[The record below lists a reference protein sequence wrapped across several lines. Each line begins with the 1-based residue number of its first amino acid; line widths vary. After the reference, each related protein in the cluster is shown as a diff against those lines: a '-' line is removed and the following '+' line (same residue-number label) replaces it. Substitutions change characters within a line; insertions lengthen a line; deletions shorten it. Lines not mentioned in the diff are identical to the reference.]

1 MRHNYLPDPFVVPT
15 LDLVAGFRAGFGF
28 TGYAGGGLVTANND
42 AHYLPVTF
50 PVDCTLYALRFA
62 ATNGNGNYDVG
73 LYNSSLS
80 LLYSSGSTA
89 MTAAG
94 IKTLTLP
101 EVRVRAGELFYAA
114 LGLSLTT
121 GSVLRFQVTT
131 GGNFGAFGWGYEASA
146 VPLPATAT
154 PVDSPT
160 AYTIVPVFAFGVR

>member
-1 MRHNYLPDPFVVPT
+1 MVPT
-15 LDLVAGFRAGFGF
+15 ADFAAGVKAGFGF
-28 TGYAGGGLVTANND
+28 GGYAGGGLANANND
-42 AHYLPVTF
+42 AHYLPITF
-50 PVDCTLYALRFA
+50 PVDCTLYAMRFA

-80 LLYSSGSTA
+80 LMYSSGSTA

-101 EVRVRAGELFYAA
+101 EVRVRAGELYYGA

-121 GSVLRFQVTT
+121 ASVLRLQVVT

-146 VPLPATAT
+146 VPLPSTAT